1 MRKDDYFTNENR
13 EKKISEWKE
22 ILANYYSSKK
32 RFEFRLERTALMIID
47 MQEYFLNPI
56 SHAYLPAAR
65 TIIEPIK
72 KLQKAFMDNGKAI
85 FFTKYGLHS
94 DDEDMSIMTRWWNG
108 SLNVEDPMYAIVHD
122 FDTNE
127 AWTFNKPTYDTFV
140 RTNFSYILS
149 KLKYTS
155 LVITG
160 VTTHL
165 CCESTARSAFNND
178 IEVYLPI
185 DCMAT
190 YTEELHLNSLKAAS
204 HGFGIP
210 TTSYELLEII
220 KNEE

>member
-1 MRKDDYFTNENR
+1 
-13 EKKISEWKE
+13 
-22 ILANYYSSKK
+22 
-32 RFEFRLERTALMIID
+32 MIID
-47 MQEYFLNPI
+47 MQEYFLNPT
-56 SHAYLPAAR
+56 SHAYLPAAQ

-72 KLQKAFMDNGKAI
+72 KLQKEFIKKGKAV
-85 FFTKYGLHS
+85 FFTQYGLHS
-94 DDEDMSIMTRWWNG
+94 DVEEKSIMTRWWNG
-108 SLNVEDPMYAIVHD
+108 SLNVEDPLYSISRE

-140 RTNFSYILS
+140 RTNFAYILS

-178 IEVYLPI
+178 IEVYLPV
-185 DCMAT
+185 DCMAS

-210 TTSYELLEII
+210 TTSKELLEQI
-220 KNEE
+220 KNEK